1 MTNFSMKIYCA
12 LRGGDKS
19 DKIESPL
26 QSTIVLSIAFFFV
39 FSAFMSIQALQNS
52 LNMEAG
58 LGVKSLACLY
68 SASIVSS
75 LLAPF
80 CIKVLGGKITVVAA
94 FSCHSV
100 YVMSNY
106 YPRFYTLIPTS
117 VLLGLATGPL
127 WTAQNLFITASATRI
142 AVKSN
147 KNLKDVLNRHNGI
160 FFSIQGM
167 AFAIGSVVSSLIFH
181 TDTTLASGN
190 VTKYCG
196 TLECD
201 SYTQPITSNISFI
214 SVTRPSPQLLHQL
227 FSVYLAFDIIGVVI
241 AVLLLPTLP
250 VSEWIKKKSALKS
263 VYSMCSSLSNVK
275 LVLFLPLTVMVNV
288 QRFVLYA
295 DFTKAYI
302 TCPFSIG
309 WVGLVMAS
317 YALTNTIMLQILQGI
332 AKLIKRQILV
342 AFAAIVNL
350 AEMTFWLFWNP
361 TADHLPLVFVSV
373 ILWGVTDAIWKLEIF
388 GIIPVLFSTKKEPAF
403 ANVHFWGAFSS
414 AIYFGTASYLCVFTK
429 LVICIALMIISM
441 LLYIVLQIKLAR
453 EQSPDRPT
461 EQEINIEEKEK
472 LKNQE
477 TSADG

>member
-1 MTNFSMKIYCA
+1 MRNFRMKIYCA
-12 LRGGDKS
+12 FRGGVKS

-26 QSTIVLSIAFFFV
+26 QSTIVISIAFFFV

-94 FSCHSV
+94 FSCHAI
-100 YVMSNY
+100 YVMSNF

-117 VLLGLATGPL
+117 ILLGLVTGPL

-142 AVKSN
+142 AEKRK

-160 FFSIQGM
+160 FFSIHGV
-167 AFAIGSVVSSLIFH
+167 AFGIGSVVSSIIFH
-181 TDTTLASGN
+181 TDITLPSGN
-190 VTKYCG
+190 VSKLCG
-196 TLECD
+196 ILECD
-201 SYTQPITSNISFI
+201 SYLQPNTSNISFI
-214 SVTRPSPQLLHQL
+214 STNRPSSQLLHQL
-227 FSVYLAFDIIGVVI
+227 FSVYLAFDMIGVVI
-241 AVLLLPTLP
+241 AMVLLPTLP
-250 VSEWIKKKSALKS
+250 VSDWIKKKSALKS
-263 VYSMCSSLSNVK
+263 VYSMFSSLSNVK
-275 LVLFLPLTVMVNV
+275 LVLFLPLTIMTSV

-317 YALTNTIMLQILQGI
+317 YALTNTISLQIIHGI
-332 AKLIKRQILV
+332 AKLIKRKILV
-342 AFAAIVNL
+342 AFAAMVNI

-373 ILWGVTDAIWKLEIF
+373 ILWGMTDAIWKLEIF
-388 GIIPVLFSTKKEPAF
+388 GTIPVLFSTRKEPAF
-403 ANVHFWGAFSS
+403 ANVHFWGSLSS

-429 LVICIALMIISM
+429 LLVCIALMIISM
-441 LLYIVLQIKLAR
+441 LLYLILQIKLSR

-461 EQEINIEEKEK
+461 EQEISIQEKEQ
-472 LKNQE
+472 LNN
-477 TSADG
+477 TSAD